1 MASGD
6 STHERPEQES
16 APVKE
21 RMTTLRWVALF
32 LLAALFVSDHA
43 EFGFQVW
50 RKPVPDY
57 AYWVLGAIS
66 VGIEIPAMRDFA
78 KDLIRK
84 MVGGKDDN

>member
-1 MASGD
+1 MGTDDPGLKSEETEGVK
-6 STHERPEQES
+6 PEKMS
-16 APVKE
+16 
-21 RMTTLRWVALF
+21 TLRWVSLF

-66 VGIEIPAMRDFA
+66 IGIEIPALREFA

-84 MVGGKDDN
+84 MVGSKDDS